1 MTLLEAISRAF
12 RDLARPRILAVLF
25 VPMAAAIV
33 LWSVLLWLFWQPWRA
48 GLRTFI
54 DSSAFGAWLETHA
67 DWLVSGTT
75 AVLTIGMVLPAI
87 FITAVVVTELVA
99 MPVIVSVVARAY
111 PQLDR
116 RGGGT
121 AVGSLA
127 NAATGVLVFA
137 ALWMLTLP
145 LWLTGVGALI
155 VPALTSGYLTQR
167 LFRYDALAEHATR
180 EEYRF
185 MVRRMKG
192 SLYALGVVVAL
203 LYYVPFVNLVAPV
216 FAGLAFTHF
225 SLRELERVRADR
237 SQNTP

>member
-1 MTLLEAISRAF
+1 MSLLEAISRAF

-33 LWSVLLWLFWQPWRA
+33 LWSILLWLFWQPWRV

-54 DSSAFGAWLETHA
+54 DSSAIGAWLETHV

-75 AVLTIGMVLPAI
+75 AVLTTAMVLPAI

-111 PQLDR
+111 PQLER
-116 RGGGT
+116 RGEGS

-127 NAATGVLVFA
+127 NAAAGVLVFVT
-137 ALWMLTLP
+137 LWILSLP

-155 VPALTSGYLTQR
+155 VPALTSGYLNQR

-180 EEYRF
+180 DEYRAV
-185 MVRRMKG
+185 VRRMKG
-192 SLYALGVVVAL
+192 SLYALGVLVAL

-216 FAGLAFTHF
+216 FSGLAFTHF
-225 SLRELERVRADR
+225 CLRELERMRR
-237 SQNTP
+237 TT